1 MIKTTR
7 SLNEM
12 INSVNLNE
20 NNSEENQ
27 SNEENDSD
35 LESGTDAIENES
47 ANNEAHFSQ
56 IVRELTHNLTIQN
69 DYVAL
74 INEIRCCAHTLQLA
88 IHDALEQS
96 NARRILGRAREICKS
111 LRNQVINTEFKRI
124 SPSTI
129 LPPLD
134 ITTRWCSQYMM
145 VIFLFLFNF
154 F

>member
-74 INEIRCCAHTLQLA
+74 INE
-88 IHDALEQS
+88 
-96 NARRILGRAREICKS
+96 
-111 LRNQVINTEFKRI
+111 
-124 SPSTI
+124 
-129 LPPLD
+129 
-134 ITTRWCSQYMM
+134 
-145 VIFLFLFNF
+145 
-154 F
+154 